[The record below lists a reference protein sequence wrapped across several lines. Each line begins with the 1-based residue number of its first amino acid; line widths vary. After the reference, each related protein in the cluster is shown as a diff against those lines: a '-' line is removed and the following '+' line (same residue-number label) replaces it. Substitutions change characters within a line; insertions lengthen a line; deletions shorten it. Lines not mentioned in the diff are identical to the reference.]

1 LKVEAALMANPPDTA
16 PTDPDF
22 MANVHEQETQAV
34 KTFFTDK
41 SDDYAD
47 LFAGRRTG
55 RHFEFGQR
63 LQFALELT
71 RDCEGS
77 FFDCATGSGEI
88 TAAVLASGRFHQATV
103 ADLSPRMVELSQRR
117 IESQLRGRPP
127 IQLKMVN
134 ADIFKFAAENPE
146 RRFNL
151 ILCLGLIAHTGR
163 LPELLHGLTRMLH
176 PGGAILLQATLS
188 DHLGVRVF
196 RALTEKR
203 HIRRQGYRISNFRR
217 RDILQAAQ
225 AAGLMLAAQRR
236 YGLCIPFGDKIWA
249 RGNYHLEKA
258 FQGWSKSH
266 GGEELYL
273 LKLNPGIR

>member
-1 LKVEAALMANPPDTA
+1 
-16 PTDPDF
+16 
-22 MANVHEQETQAV
+22 MANVNEQETQAV

-71 RDCEGS
+71 RDCQGS

-88 TAAVLASGRFHQATV
+88 TAAILAGGRFNQATV
-103 ADLSPRMVELSQRR
+103 ADLSARMVELSRQR
-117 IESQLRGRPP
+117 IESQLRGKPP
-127 IQLKMVN
+127 VRLEMLN
-134 ADIFKFAAENPE
+134 ADIFKFAAENAQ

-163 LPELLHGLTRMLH
+163 LPELLQGLTRMLH
-176 PGGAILLQATLS
+176 PDGAILLQATLS
-188 DHLGVRVF
+188 DHLGVRLF

-217 RDILQAAQ
+217 WEILQAAQ
-225 AAGLMLAAQRR
+225 DAGLKLVAQRR
-236 YGLCIPFGDKIWA
+236 YGLCLPFGDKIWA
-249 RGNYHLEKA
+249 RGNYRLEKA
-258 FQGWSKSH
+258 FQGWSKLH

-273 LKLNPGIR
+273 LRRERAGH